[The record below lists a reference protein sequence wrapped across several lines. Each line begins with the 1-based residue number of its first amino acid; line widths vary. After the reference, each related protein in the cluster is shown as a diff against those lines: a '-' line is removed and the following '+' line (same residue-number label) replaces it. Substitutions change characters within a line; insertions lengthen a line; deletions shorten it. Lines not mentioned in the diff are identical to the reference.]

1 MATRTP
7 LQTADVSPWLSAL
20 GKDPRDVRLSP
31 VEAGTVNTSYVAHLA
46 SGERLFLRLYEQ
58 QDLEGARREAALLAH
73 LFARDVPTPC
83 PLSTSGATGQAV
95 SEVLGKALVVFPFLE
110 GTTTSQANVTAH
122 HTRVVGHAL
131 GKLHLAVTG
140 LEAREGRFGLEP
152 LLERVAAFRTHASC
166 SVREL
171 YPYFLR
177 ELPLAEG
184 ARIHGLPGGL
194 VHGDLFRDNVLF
206 QGTHLTALLDFESAH
221 RGAFVFDLAVT
232 MLSWCYG
239 SAFEWELARALFDGY
254 TSVRKLQESEWD
266 GFFAEARFA
275 CLRFA
280 VTRIA
285 DETHRVGKLYPRF
298 LARLAALDS
307 LGPSGLREKLQ

>member
-7 LQTADVSPWLSAL
+7 LQTEDVSPWLSAL
-20 GKDPRDVRLSP
+20 GKDPRGVRLSP
-31 VEAGTVNTSYVAHLA
+31 VEAGTVNTSYTAHLA

-58 QDLEGARREAALLAH
+58 QDLEGARREASLLAH

-83 PLSTSGATGQAV
+83 PLSAPSGEAV
-95 SEVLGKALVVFPFLE
+95 SEVFGKALVVFPFLE
-110 GTTTSQANVTAH
+110 GSTTSQARVTTH

-140 LEAREGRFGLEP
+140 LEAREGRFGLAP
-152 LLERVAAFRTHASC
+152 LLERVAAFRTHGSC

-184 ARIHGLPGGL
+184 ARISGLPGGL

-254 TSVRKLQESEWD
+254 TSVRKLDEIEWD